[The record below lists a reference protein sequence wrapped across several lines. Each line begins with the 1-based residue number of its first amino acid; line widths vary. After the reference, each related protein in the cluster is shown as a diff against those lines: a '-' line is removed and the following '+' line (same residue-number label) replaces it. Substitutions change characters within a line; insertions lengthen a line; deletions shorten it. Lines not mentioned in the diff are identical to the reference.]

1 MLVGLRILLVIAIMG
16 GLIAFL
22 GDKIGTKVGKRRMS
36 LFGLRPK
43 HTSIIVTIVT
53 GILISAFTLG
63 ILSIASNN
71 VRTALFG
78 MEQLKAEMAQLSAD
92 IELKTKALQQ
102 SNEELTKKSKQLQHV
117 QQDVQATESELEET
131 RQALASMGDQLVSIQ
146 DAYAEADHK
155 LAASNAEV
163 DRLEQ
168 VRAGLESH
176 VQDLQITTKE
186 LEQGIN
192 YVREGNVVFRNGEIL
207 SQAVIRPGL
216 GEVEGMAALTS
227 FLKDTNRLILN
238 RFHME
243 QEKTLIY
250 VSRDNL
256 NEIAHVIA
264 TSEKPMMIRVTAAA
278 NIIYGEPA
286 LAEVHAYPHELVFK
300 KGTVLWSAQLAQD
313 MNAQDAVLS
322 FLKEVNIEAKQ
333 HGILPDPIT
342 GEVGSLPGNEL
353 FDTIQKVENQRGR
366 VRIEAVTQEDTYTS
380 GPVQILL
387 RVISAEE

>member
-63 ILSIASNN
+63 VLSIASNN

-78 MEQLKAEMAQLSAD
+78 MDQLKAEMAQLSAD

-102 SNEELTKKSKQLQHV
+102 SNEELDKKSKQLQHV

-146 DAYAEADHK
+146 DAYAETDHK

-163 DRLEQ
+163 GRLEQ

-192 YVREGNVVFRNGEIL
+192 HVREGNVVFRNGEIL

-216 GEVEGMAALTS
+216 GEVEGMAALAS

-256 NEIAHVIA
+256 NEIAHIIA

-353 FDTIQKVENQRGR
+353 FATIRKVENQRGR